1 MSPTRFSRVR
11 LAWAALLAL
20 SAAACAAQ
28 QDASRAYSR
37 AAINRGAIVPA
48 ESVRVH
54 EYLNYYEQRFP
65 EPTSEPIG
73 LDLRLGNTQVPT
85 AGGEVWL
92 QIGLQARQAEAAVR
106 TPLNLALV
114 LDVSGSMDSPDKL
127 PYLQQSLMVFL
138 ASLHPEDRVAVVTY
152 SDQADLL
159 WPSQIVGSGDWIR
172 STVQSLRPGGST
184 NLHAGLILGLQEV
197 ERNFDIRRNNRVI
210 LLTDGIANVGETDPE
225 QIARQALAYN
235 QRGIYLSTVGLGLDF
250 NDDLLSTLARQGQG
264 AYHFVDSAQEMDK
277 VFRQEAEGLVERVA
291 EEALV
296 AIQPEPGAR
305 LMSVTGYQGTPPAEG
320 IQVVMQEMGAGDSQV
335 LIVRLEALPGQV
347 GPRPLAVV
355 SLSYLDVFAQ
365 RPREVTQMVTIQVSE
380 IPFYDPLA
388 DVEIRRNATVV
399 RSAEALIAIDGLFN
413 QARYLEAWQL
423 AYQMERELR
432 AMAAVSG
439 DQQMVEDGDL
449 FARYQVTLAAALGYD
464 PVAPQPTAFPAAGDQ
479 PQRWGAPL
487 EPVLPTVELD
497 S

>member
-1 MSPTRFSRVR
+1 MSPTRFSRIR
-11 LAWAALLAL
+11 LACAALLAL

-28 QDASRAYSR
+28 QDASMAYSR

-65 EPTSEPIG
+65 ESSSEPIG
-73 LDLRLGNTQVPT
+73 LDLRLGSTQIPA
-85 AGGEVWL
+85 AGGEIWL
-92 QIGLQARQAEAAVR
+92 QIGLQARQAEGAIR

-114 LDVSGSMDSPDKL
+114 LDVSGSMDSPDKM

-172 STVQSLRPGGST
+172 STVESLRPGGST
-184 NLHAGLILGLQEV
+184 NLHAGLMLGLQEV

-235 QRGIYLSTVGLGLDF
+235 QHGIYLSTVGLGLDF

-264 AYHFVDSAQEMDK
+264 AYHFVDSAMEMDK
-277 VFRQEAEGLVERVA
+277 VFRQEVEGLVERVA
-291 EEALV
+291 EEVRV
-296 AIQPEPGAR
+296 AIQPEPGVR
-305 LMSVTGYQGTPPAEG
+305 LMSVTGYQGTPPADG
-320 IQVVMQEMGAGDSQV
+320 VQVVLQEMGAGDSQV

-347 GPRPLAVV
+347 GRRPLAVV
-355 SLSYLDVFAQ
+355 TLSYLDVFAQ
-365 RPREVTQMVTIQVSE
+365 RSREVAQPVTIQVSE
-380 IPFYDPLA
+380 ISFYDPLA

-432 AMAAVSG
+432 AVAAISG
-439 DQQMVEDGDL
+439 DQQMVEEADL
-449 FARYQVTLAAALGYD
+449 FARYQVTLAAALGY
-464 PVAPQPTAFPAAGDQ
+464 PPQPTTFPAEGDQ

-487 EPVLPTVELD
+487 VPVLPTVELD
-497 S
+497 G

>member
-1 MSPTRFSRVR
+1 V
-11 LAWAALLAL
+11 
-20 SAAACAAQ
+20 
-28 QDASRAYSR
+28 
-37 AAINRGAIVPA
+37 I
-48 ESVRVH
+48 
-54 EYLNYYEQRFP
+54 
-65 EPTSEPIG
+65 
-73 LDLRLGNTQVPT
+73 
-85 AGGEVWL
+85 
-92 QIGLQARQAEAAVR
+92 
-106 TPLNLALV
+106 
-114 LDVSGSMDSPDKL
+114 
-127 PYLQQSLMVFL
+127 
-138 ASLHPEDRVAVVTY
+138 TY

-172 STVQSLRPGGST
+172 STVESLRPGGST

-264 AYHFVDSAQEMDK
+264 AYHFVDSAMEMDK
-277 VFRQEAEGLVERVA
+277 VFRQEVEGLVERVA
-291 EEALV
+291 EEVRV
-296 AIQPEPGAR
+296 AVQPEPGAR
-305 LMSVTGYQGTPPAEG
+305 LISVTGYQGTPPADG
-320 IQVVMQEMGAGDSQV
+320 VQVVMQEMGAGDSQV

-347 GPRPLAVV
+347 GRRPLAVV
-355 SLSYLDVFAQ
+355 TISYLDVFAQ
-365 RPREVTQMVTIQVSE
+365 HPREVTQMVTIQLSE

-432 AMAAVSG
+432 AVAAVSG
-439 DQQMVEDGDL
+439 DQQMVEEADL

-464 PVAPQPTAFPAAGDQ
+464 PVAPQPTTFPAEGDQ
-479 PQRWGAPL
+479 PQRWGTSL
-487 EPVLPTVELD
+487 VPVLPTVELD
-497 S
+497 G

>member
-1 MSPTRFSRVR
+1 MLTTRSSRIR
-11 LAWAALLAL
+11 LACAVLLAL
-20 SAAACAAQ
+20 NAAACAAA
-28 QDASRAYSR
+28 QDASKAYSR

-65 EPTSEPIG
+65 EPASEPVG
-73 LDLRLGNTQVPT
+73 LDLRLGNTQIST

-92 QIGLQARQAEAAVR
+92 QIGLQARQAEGAIR

-114 LDVSGSMDSPDKL
+114 LDVSGSMDSPDKM

-159 WPSQIVGSGDWIR
+159 RPSQIVGSGDWIR

-264 AYHFVDSAQEMDK
+264 AYHFVDSAMEMDK
-277 VFRQEAEGLVERVA
+277 VFRQEVEGLVERVA
-291 EEALV
+291 EEVRV

-305 LMSVTGYQGTPPAEG
+305 LTSVTGYPGTPPAEG
-320 IQVVMQEMGAGDSQV
+320 AQVVMQEMGAGDSQV
-335 LIVRLEALPGQV
+335 LMVRLEALPGRA
-347 GPRPLAVV
+347 GPRPLATLT
-355 SLSYLDVFAQ
+355 LSYLDVFAQ

-380 IPFYDPLA
+380 IPFSDPLA

-432 AMAAVSG
+432 AMAAASG
-439 DQQMVEDGDL
+439 DQQMVEDADL

-487 EPVLPTVELD
+487 VPVLPTVELD
-497 S
+497 G